1 MRAAWVRTLTGLN
14 EVCGGSGGFV
24 SELLEVVFESGGELR
39 IESGCDG
46 VEGLV
51 GFAFVHEVDTF
62 SGGVLCAY
70 EKVFV
75 EVVAGVGLF
84 LADFH
89 RAHGIEGACVECL
102 IDLGFGA
109 GELEEVEEFD
119 ELCFGVGFEFFVAE
133 LEDGEAGCGAPRA
146 CV

>member
-1 MRAAWVRTLTGLN
+1 MSGTSGRARCLGTNHNSVERGLR
-14 EVCGGSGGFV
+14 GSDGFV
-24 SELLEVVFESGGELR
+24 SELLEVGFEGGGKLR

-51 GFAFVHEVDTF
+51 GLAFVHEVDAF

-89 RAHGIEGACVECL
+89 RAH
-102 IDLGFGA
+102 
-109 GELEEVEEFD
+109 
-119 ELCFGVGFEFFVAE
+119 
-133 LEDGEAGCGAPRA
+133 
-146 CV
+146 